1 MSELIVVG
9 VDGSAEAAAALDYA
23 ATEAAHRGARLRVV
37 TVSQEAEYWAAW
49 SGRARRGVAP
59 PVVDFENMA
68 LQVAQDAVS
77 AFATKHPELGDK
89 VEVEIVGV
97 SGHPASELVAQSRD
111 ADLLVVG
118 HRGKSA
124 IASTL
129 LGSVGLSL
137 VQHALCPVTIVRPS

>member
-37 TVSQEAEYWAAW
+37 TVSQEAEYWAAR
-49 SGRARRGVAP
+49 SGMARRGVP
-59 PVVDFENMA
+59 PPEVDFESVA
-68 LQVAQDAVS
+68 LQVAQDAVN
-77 AFATKHPELGDK
+77 AFATKHPELANK
-89 VEVEIVGV
+89 VELEIVAV
-97 SGHPASELVAQSRD
+97 VGHPATELVELSRD

-124 IASTL
+124 IASTF
-129 LGSVGLSL
+129 LGSVGLSC
-137 VQHALCPVTIVRPS
+137 VQHAHCPVTIVRPS